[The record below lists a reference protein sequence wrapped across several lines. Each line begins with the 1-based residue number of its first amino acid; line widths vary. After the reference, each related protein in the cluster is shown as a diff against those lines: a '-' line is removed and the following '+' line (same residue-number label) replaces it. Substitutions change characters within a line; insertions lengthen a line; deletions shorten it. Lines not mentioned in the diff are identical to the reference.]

1 MTDRNPNP
9 ATDRRAMP
17 DADGA
22 AFHAP
27 LDRLHGHLRLPTA
40 SAAVMTLA
48 AVLLGAEPAYA
59 LIGAGIE
66 QFHEQQV
73 ERFLLTVVDEQG
85 VDRAWTWEAMIHSCT
100 TTLMRGSPEQDP
112 EQSLVRFTS
121 DARRFL
127 QSCAIV
133 KGFQPRATPRVEPPL
148 GGPVT
153 PTLQRRI
160 GILSMVLVEWM
171 GEASDQ
177 RITVARRNE
186 ECARWIDGRPE
197 WNAMLAKSGGLTVG
211 GMTAGVT
218 AQLIACGRMRGFE
231 VRPEKMGEPLKAL
244 NEAAKAE
251 AEAAKNQ

>member
-1 MTDRNPNP
+1 MTDRIPNP
-9 ATDRRAMP
+9 ATDRRTTTEIKGSALPESPM
-17 DADGA
+17 
-22 AFHAP
+22 
-27 LDRLHGHLRLPTA
+27 RLRGRVRLPAAKT
-40 SAAVMTLA
+40 AAVALTTL
-48 AVLLGAEPAYA
+48 LLGAGPAYA

-85 VDRAWTWEAMIHSCT
+85 GDRAWTWETMIHSCT

-112 EQSLVRFTS
+112 EQSLVRFTP

-127 QSCAIV
+127 QSCAFV

-160 GILSMVLVEWM
+160 GILGMVLVEWM